1 MHAHANKNPGRLLSA
16 WAPARPSGPTRGK
29 RPLVAPPHPS
39 IAIFAILASLACVSN
54 GSPPPAPSK
63 EAPTEDRGALQPVTP
78 APTQQQ
84 ARARDNTS
92 PGSNARP
99 SGAELR
105 QQLAPLPNSV
115 LVGTDIVPIAD
126 YLDSAGVIPPS
137 GTFRSEQG
145 GATAEVRLESGSP
158 GTTLTREF
166 TEPGTKPQVRRYAG
180 LQPGNGGVRLSG
192 QDIEVLGATPGLLVL
207 EQRSGVDGI
216 PDSLWIEYSRAT
228 AGTPV
233 KER

>member
-1 MHAHANKNPGRLLSA
+1 MMHAHANKNPGRLLSA

-54 GSPPPAPSK
+54 GSPPPAP
-63 EAPTEDRGALQPVTP
+63 DV
-78 APTQQQ
+78 
-84 ARARDNTS
+84 
-92 PGSNARP
+92 
-99 SGAELR
+99 
-105 QQLAPLPNSV
+105 
-115 LVGTDIVPIAD
+115 VPIAD